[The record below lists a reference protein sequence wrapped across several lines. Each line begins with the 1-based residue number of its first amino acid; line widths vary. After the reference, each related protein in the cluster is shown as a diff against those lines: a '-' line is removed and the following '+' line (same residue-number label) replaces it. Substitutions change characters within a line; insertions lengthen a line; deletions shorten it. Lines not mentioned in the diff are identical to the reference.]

1 MYGQTHLP
9 DVPGYVYFK
18 SGDRVQCRKIL
29 TGDEAKPTFDE
40 IPTIDASRIFSADFQ
55 ERKKLAEQIGKAA
68 RDVGFFYLINPPVSG
83 AKMGT
88 CGI

>member
-1 MYGQTHLP
+1 MYGQIALP

-18 SGDRVQCRKIL
+18 SADRVQCRKIL
-29 TGDEAKPTFDE
+29 TGDEAKPSFDE
-40 IPTIDASRIFSADFQ
+40 IPSIDASQIFSDDFQ

-88 CGI
+88 CRI